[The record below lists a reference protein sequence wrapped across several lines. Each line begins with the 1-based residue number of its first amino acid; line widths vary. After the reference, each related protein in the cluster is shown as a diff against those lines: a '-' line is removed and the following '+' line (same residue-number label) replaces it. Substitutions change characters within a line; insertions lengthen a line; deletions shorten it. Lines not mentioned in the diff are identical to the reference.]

1 MAYFNRNLP
10 NTTPAICCTNNNSSE
25 KTCIEVKK
33 VFDACMQQR
42 SIATT
47 LAVTF
52 TGDPTGY
59 TVTGVNST
67 GDAVI
72 SDLSVTPLAGTAC
85 SRVSFTLT
93 VPVTVVAT
101 NTAGQFI
108 TGASSITLTQDV
120 VMKVPADG
128 VIAPRVEATAVIVG
142 LQNALVTGTEV
153 TTNACVT
160 IITKVVADVIL
171 VVPSYGYPVLPPCQE
186 YTQDVCSGIFNSPV
200 FPR

>member
-1 MAYFNRNLP
+1 MAC
-10 NTTPAICCTNNNSSE
+10 NTKQCNTPAICCTNNNVCE
-25 KTCIEVKK
+25 KTCVEVKK

-42 SIATT
+42 SVLTT
-47 LAVTF
+47 LDVTF

-59 TVTGVNST
+59 TVVSVRST
-67 GDAVI
+67 GDAVVSELNI
-72 SDLSVTPLAGTAC
+72 TPVAGSVC
-85 SRVSFTLT
+85 SRVSYTLT

-101 NTAGQFI
+101 NSAGSQI
-108 TGASSITLTQDV
+108 TGTSSMTFTQDIIL
-120 VMKVPADG
+120 KVPTDG

-142 LQNALVTGTEV
+142 LQNSILGNEV

-171 VVPSYGYPVLPPCQE
+171 VVSAYGYPILPPCQE
-186 YTQDVCSGIFNSPV
+186 YTQDICSGVFNTPV

>member
-1 MAYFNRNLP
+1 MACNTRNT
-10 NTTPAICCTNNNSSE
+10 NTPAICCTNNSVCE

-47 LAVTF
+47 LDVTF

-59 TVTGVNST
+59 TVVSLRSS

-72 SDLSVTPLAGTAC
+72 SEQSITPIAGSAC
-85 SRVSFTLT
+85 SRVSYTLT

-101 NTAGQFI
+101 NSAGSTI
-108 TGASSITLTQDV
+108 TGTSSMTFRQDIIL
-120 VMKVPADG
+120 KVPTDG
-128 VIAPRVEATAVIVG
+128 VIAPRVEATVVIVG
-142 LQNALVTGTEV
+142 LQNTLLGSQV

-160 IITKVVADVIL
+160 IITKVVADVML
-171 VVPSYGYPVLPPCQE
+171 VVSSYGYPTLPPCQE
-186 YTQDVCSGIFNSPV
+186 YTQDVCSGVFNTPV